1 MRLLNSI
8 GYAIWFV
15 IASVFY
21 LMGDLP
27 NAQFCILAAIFFVL
41 MNIEDKD
48 KP

>member
-8 GYAIWFV
+8 SYAIWFV

-21 LMGDLP
+21 LVGDLP
-27 NAQFCILAAIFFVL
+27 NAQFCMLAAIFFVL
-41 MNIEDKD
+41 MNIEDKN